1 MKNIKKH
8 SMILVAL
15 MVVMAISIPLIAGE
29 GNRRDAR
36 DLSYLN
42 ADPVVTSSIQVASSS
57 DNRRDTRDLSYLN
70 SSGMTEVSDQLAAVQ
85 GNRRDAK
92 DLAHMSGP
100 TNETIFDTG
109 NKILCCQR

>member
-1 MKNIKKH
+1 MKNIKIH

-15 MVVMAISIPLIAGE
+15 MVIMAISIPLIAGE

-36 DLSYLN
+36 DLSYMN
-42 ADPVVTSSIQVASSS
+42 ADPVVMTSSQVASSS
-57 DNRRDTRDLSYLN
+57 DNRRDARDLGYLN
-70 SSGMTEVSDQLAAVQ
+70 SVDVTQVSDQLIAVQ

-100 TNETIFDTG
+100 TNEAIFDMG